1 MHAAALLALLAV
13 PCAAFAPSASRRGG
27 FATRRNSNEVDE
39 LDVAAFFS
47 GPQWAE
53 FAPSDAAAA
62 AGDSGGAAAA
72 QFALL
77 FDCDGVIVETE
88 ELHRRAYNGAFEQFG
103 LTMAGG
109 EPVEWSVA
117 YYDVLQNTV
126 GGGKPKMKWHFETTA
141 KAWPA
146 TVRGEPGPASYDDGG
161 AALIDALQDA
171 KTVIYRSIV
180 EQAAVARPGVL
191 ELMDEAIAAPGI
203 AVGIC
208 SAATR
213 GGFEKIT
220 DAVVGP
226 ERLGALDVVIA
237 GDDVERKKPDPQI
250 YDLARARLG
259 GLDASKCVVIE
270 DSLVGL
276 RAAKGA
282 RMACAITHTESTRGE
297 DFFGEGADAVL
308 ADLGGVGLA
317 DLFGARTGADAGA
330 LFAGLSDAQRKPAA

>member
-1 MHAAALLALLAV
+1 MAADMGVPHAARLA
-13 PCAAFAPSASRRGG
+13 RRTCVSVLKGCTEDG
-27 FATRRNSNEVDE
+27 TR
-39 LDVAAFFS
+39 
-47 GPQWAE
+47 GP
-53 FAPSDAAAA
+53 
-62 AGDSGGAAAA
+62 GGAKFEFCQCFWRSLGNSAT
-72 QFALL
+72 
-77 FDCDGVIVETE
+77 V
-88 ELHRRAYNGAFEQFG
+88 NGA
-103 LTMAGG
+103 
-109 EPVEWSVA
+109 
-117 YYDVLQNTV
+117 
-126 GGGKPKMKWHFETTA
+126 
-141 KAWPA
+141 
-146 TVRGEPGPASYDDGG
+146 PGPSSYDDGG
-161 AALIDALQDA
+161 AALIDELQDA

-180 EQAAVARPGVL
+180 EEAAVARPGVL
-191 ELMDEAIAAPGI
+191 ALMDAAIAAPGI

-259 GLDASKCVVIE
+259 GLDSAKCVVIE

-282 RMACAITHTESTRGE
+282 GMACAITYTPSTAAE

-308 ADLGGVGLA
+308 ADLGGVTLA
-317 DLFGARTGADAGA
+317 DLFGASTGAEAGA
-330 LFAGLSDAQRKPAA
+330 LFAGLSDAQRKPAS